1 MDTTNELCKTC
12 NAKEDTEHFLL
23 LCRSYSFPRSTLLQ
37 KVSDIVGFEVSTLPR
52 RRMVDILLYGKEGI
66 TDQNNNLILT
76 HVIEYIINTKRLDI
90 YWEEGGV

>member
-1 MDTTNELCKTC
+1 MNY
-12 NAKEDTEHFLL
+12 AKPAIPRKIPSIFFL
-23 LCRSYSFPRSTLLQ
+23 SYSLPCSTLKKCKMQ
-37 KVSDIVGFEVSTLPR
+37 NVSDIVGFEVSSLPR